1 MSKLLANAWGVLSQ
15 KDDERTQVAFAI
27 AVIFWVAFAGAF
39 AAFAFGFSARQSGFW
54 SSLSGGFIA
63 TLSCVGAFAAGGMLG
78 LLFGSPTTGSA
89 TSAGNGSEGK
99 QGGIGVRPN
108 TSLERVA
115 DWLTT
120 MIVGLGL
127 VNLRPIMTEATAM
140 SVWLTQ
146 AITGANTPNGTP
158 GAAIALAYSFAG
170 FALVYLWSMRF
181 LPNELRASYDDI
193 KQRLDTVE
201 EEKEALL
208 KFKKTAV
215 FSVQEGTLTQIR
227 ERLTAAGIPNE
238 TVADVVARYKVNR
251 TADAEPMFEF
261 GPAEGEGYKLTAVVA
276 DLGSRKFQISV
287 NVSAPGA
294 DAAGNVFWLLHNSF
308 APDVLSECPIEQNYM
323 SIVDEPFWV
332 GALVPRREGAP
343 VKLAIDLGSIEG
355 NPPNFKTL

>member
-27 AVIFWVAFAGAF
+27 AVIFWVALVGAF

-54 SSLSGGFIA
+54 SSLSGGLIA
-63 TLSCVGAFAAGGMLG
+63 TLSCVGAFAVGGMLG
-78 LLFGSPTTGSA
+78 LLFGSPTTGSSS
-89 TSAGNGSEGK
+89 SAGAGSDGK

-127 VNLRPIMTEATAM
+127 VNLRPIMNEATAM

-146 AITGANTPNGTP
+146 AITGATSSNGTP

-193 KQRLDTVE
+193 RQRLNTVE

-215 FSVQEGTLTQIR
+215 FSVQDGTLKQIG
-227 ERLTAAGIPNE
+227 ERLTAAQIPSE
-238 TVADVVARYKVNR
+238 TIVDVLARYRANR
-251 TADAEPMFEF
+251 TADAEPMLDF
-261 GPAEGEGYKLTAVVA
+261 GPAESEGYKLTAVVT

-287 NVSAPGA
+287 RVDAPSAA
-294 DAAGNVFWLLHNSF
+294 AAGKVFWLLHNSF
-308 APDVLSECPIEQNYM
+308 APDVVSECPIEQHYT

-332 GALVPRREGAP
+332 GALVPRPDGAP
-343 VKLAIDLGSIEG
+343 VKLAIDLGSVEG